1 MKEAVK
7 QERIDDAVRRI
18 LRVKFMMGM
27 FENPYPLESLKDS
40 LGNDYHR
47 QVARQAV
54 SQSLVLLKN
63 DKQVLPLSKTTGKIL
78 VAGPRSNDIGS
89 QCGGWTITWQG
100 KTGPTTKGTTV
111 LDAVKSV
118 RGEDNVI
125 FTEDGTTKEKA
136 DLAVVVIGETPYAE
150 MMGDNQN
157 LSLTD
162 EDLKVIDNVKKMK
175 IPYVVLI
182 ISGRP
187 LIIDKILNDAPAI
200 VACWLPGTE
209 AKGITDVIFGDLDFK
224 GKLSYT
230 WPASVDQEPINFGDA
245 NYAPLFPYGFG
256 LTMK

>member
-1 MKEAVK
+1 
-7 QERIDDAVRRI
+7 
-18 LRVKFMMGM
+18 MMGL
-27 FENPYPLESLKDS
+27 FENPFPIETLKDS

-47 QVARQAV
+47 KVARQAV

-63 DKQVLPLSKTTGKIL
+63 ENQVLPLSKAGGKVL

-100 KTGPTTKGTTV
+100 KTGPTTDGTTI

-118 RGEDNVI
+118 RGEENVI
-125 FTEDGTTKEKA
+125 FAEDGTTKEKA
-136 DLAVVVIGETPYAE
+136 DFAVVVVGETPYAE
-150 MMGDNQN
+150 MMGDNPDPS
-157 LSLTD
+157 LSA
-162 EDLKVIDNVKKMK
+162 EDLKVIWNVKKMK

-187 LIIDKILNDAPAI
+187 LIIDKIVNDVPAI

-209 AKGITDVIFGDLDFK
+209 AKGITDVIFGDTEFR

-230 WPASVDQEPINFGDA
+230 WPASIDQEPVNFGDTD
-245 NYAPLFPYGFG
+245 YAPLFPYGFG
-256 LTMK
+256 LTMN